1 MDTNVS
7 TIASD
12 EEVAVQLDGSLSP
25 HPGKLENSDIA
36 LFKQQLSESNTLF
49 HTNIQ
54 TSELN
59 VPCEPAEDLID
70 LSQELE
76 KFLKKGTQTVATPK
90 QNTHTLDQSIQKS
103 SSPQQHTD
111 KPNLQTTSKPKQDK
125 LENSV
130 EHKDAPKT
138 LFNEKPSVLKAS
150 PQQHTDKPNLQT
162 TSKPK
167 QDKLEN
173 TIEHKNSPEPLL
185 NEKPSVLKSSP
196 QQHTDKPNLQTTSKP
211 KQDKLEN
218 TIEHKNSPEPLLNE
232 KPSVLK
238 SSPQQHTDKTNL
250 QTTSKPKQDK
260 LENSV
265 EHKDA
270 PKTLFNEKPSVLKS
284 SNQDRI
290 PSLHPEDPNV
300 IPLDTIPFQNIN
312 EIPMPVEN
320 VRPNAAILV
329 QQIKDQVIDRILVST
344 NDIATDKTV
353 KVIISPNV
361 LEATEVN
368 FQKMGDVL
376 SIQFVSRSEGS
387 LQFLQSN
394 QTNLQ
399 GYLQTEL
406 KQFKDISVSVRS
418 NGDMTEHPGDGRSR
432 NRYEYQAVDEDEQ

>member
-12 EEVAVQLDGSLSP
+12 EEVAVQLEDSLPS

-49 HTNIQ
+49 HTNIH
-54 TSELN
+54 TSDLN
-59 VPCEPAEDLID
+59 VPCEQAEDLID

-90 QNTHTLDQSIQKS
+90 QNTHALDQSIQKS
-103 SSPQQHTD
+103 SSPQQ
-111 KPNLQTTSKPKQDK
+111 L
-125 LENSV
+125 
-130 EHKDAPKT
+130 A
-138 LFNEKPSVLKAS
+138 
-150 PQQHTDKPNLQT
+150 DKPNLQT

-185 NEKPSVLKSSP
+185 NEKPSVLKPS
-196 QQHTDKPNLQTTSKP
+196 NLKENIQNTAKHEDLSKTP
-211 KQDKLEN
+211 FD
-218 TIEHKNSPEPLLNE
+218 E

-250 QTTSKPKQDK
+250 QTTSRPKQNK
-260 LENSV
+260 LENTV
-265 EHKDA
+265 EHKNS
-270 PKTLFNEKPSVLKS
+270 PEPLLNEKPSVQKS
-284 SNQDRI
+284 SNQDRT

-312 EIPMPVEN
+312 AIPMPVEN

-368 FQKMGDVL
+368 FQKMGDGL

-418 NGDMTEHPGDGRSR
+418 NGDTAEYPGDGRSR

>member
-12 EEVAVQLDGSLSP
+12 EEVAVQLEDSLSS

-49 HTNIQ
+49 HTNIH
-54 TSELN
+54 TSDLN
-59 VPCEPAEDLID
+59 VSCEQAEDLID

-90 QNTHTLDQSIQKS
+90 QNTHALDQSIQKS
-103 SSPQQHTD
+103 
-111 KPNLQTTSKPKQDK
+111 
-125 LENSV
+125 
-130 EHKDAPKT
+130 
-138 LFNEKPSVLKAS
+138 
-150 PQQHTDKPNLQT
+150 
-162 TSKPK
+162 
-167 QDKLEN
+167 
-173 TIEHKNSPEPLL
+173 
-185 NEKPSVLKSSP
+185 SSP

-232 KPSVLK
+232 KPSV
-238 SSPQQHTDKTNL
+238 Q
-250 QTTSKPKQDK
+250 
-260 LENSV
+260 
-265 EHKDA
+265 
-270 PKTLFNEKPSVLKS
+270 KS
-284 SNQDRI
+284 SNQDRT

-312 EIPMPVEN
+312 AIPMPVEN

-418 NGDMTEHPGDGRSR
+418 NGDAAEYPGDGRSR

>member
-1 MDTNVS
+1 M
-7 TIASD
+7 
-12 EEVAVQLDGSLSP
+12 
-25 HPGKLENSDIA
+25 
-36 LFKQQLSESNTLF
+36 
-49 HTNIQ
+49 
-54 TSELN
+54 
-59 VPCEPAEDLID
+59 
-70 LSQELE
+70 
-76 KFLKKGTQTVATPK
+76 
-90 QNTHTLDQSIQKS
+90 
-103 SSPQQHTD
+103 
-111 KPNLQTTSKPKQDK
+111 
-125 LENSV
+125 
-130 EHKDAPKT
+130 
-138 LFNEKPSVLKAS
+138 KAS

>member
-12 EEVAVQLDGSLSP
+12 EEVAVQLEDFLSS

-49 HTNIQ
+49 HTNIK
-54 TSELN
+54 TSDLN
-59 VPCEPAEDLID
+59 VPCEQAEDLID

-90 QNTHTLDQSIQKS
+90 QNTHALDQSIQKS
-103 SSPQQHTD
+103 SSPQQHPD
-111 KPNLQTTSKPKQDK
+111 KINLQTTSKPEQDK
-125 LENSV
+125 LGNTV
-130 EHKDAPKT
+130 EHKNSSEP
-138 LFNEKPSVLKAS
+138 LLNEKPSVLKAS
-150 PQQHTDKPNLQT
+150 PQQNPDKINLQT

-173 TIEHKNSPEPLL
+173 T
-185 NEKPSVLKSSP
+185 
-196 QQHTDKPNLQTTSKP
+196 
-211 KQDKLEN
+211 
-218 TIEHKNSPEPLLNE
+218 
-232 KPSVLK
+232 
-238 SSPQQHTDKTNL
+238 
-250 QTTSKPKQDK
+250 
-260 LENSV
+260 V

-284 SNQDRI
+284 SIQDRT

-312 EIPMPVEN
+312 AIPMSVEN
-320 VRPNAAILV
+320 VRPNAAIIV

-418 NGDMTEHPGDGRSR
+418 NGNMTEHPGDGRSR

>member
-12 EEVAVQLDGSLSP
+12 EEVAVQLEDSLSS

-49 HTNIQ
+49 HTNIH
-54 TSELN
+54 TSDLN
-59 VPCEPAEDLID
+59 VPCEQAEDLID

-90 QNTHTLDQSIQKS
+90 QNTHALDQSIQKS
-103 SSPQQHTD
+103 
-111 KPNLQTTSKPKQDK
+111 
-125 LENSV
+125 
-130 EHKDAPKT
+130 
-138 LFNEKPSVLKAS
+138 
-150 PQQHTDKPNLQT
+150 
-162 TSKPK
+162 
-167 QDKLEN
+167 
-173 TIEHKNSPEPLL
+173 
-185 NEKPSVLKSSP
+185 SSP

-232 KPSVLK
+232 KPSV
-238 SSPQQHTDKTNL
+238 Q
-250 QTTSKPKQDK
+250 
-260 LENSV
+260 
-265 EHKDA
+265 
-270 PKTLFNEKPSVLKS
+270 KS
-284 SNQDRI
+284 SNQDRT

-312 EIPMPVEN
+312 AIPMPVEN

-418 NGDMTEHPGDGRSR
+418 NGDAAEYPGDGRSR